1 MITASQCQATLN
13 GSLTCQ
19 PCVAPFSVQGLVNH
33 LVELI
38 VTEDEAFYLL
48 DKLVFRRLLHYLHP
62 ELTSKDIPHCT
73 KICQEVL
80 ACSVQAESNVKETLQ
95 VHPAFACQVMC

>member
-1 MITASQCQATLN
+1 MITASQRQATLN

-19 PCVAPFSVQGLVNH
+19 PCVAPFSVQGLVDH

-48 DKLVFRRLLHYLHP
+48 DELVFR
-62 ELTSKDIPHCT
+62 
-73 KICQEVL
+73 
-80 ACSVQAESNVKETLQ
+80 
-95 VHPAFACQVMC
+95 